1 MTQITIEVPDELA
14 QRLEPFQHQL
24 SELLT
29 RLIVSNLPDSNL
41 PDSNIAGRPALY
53 AHAAELPAIYTELID
68 FLVSRPTA
76 QQILE
81 FKVSEQSQNR
91 LQTLLQKNREAVLN
105 SAETAELD
113 LYEQL
118 DNMMSLLKVRVYADR
133 NLSLANSIADC
144 KR

>member
-14 QRLEPFQHQL
+14 QRLEPFQNQL

-29 RLIVSNLPDSNL
+29 RLIASNLPD
-41 PDSNIAGRPALY
+41 DSNTASLPATY
-53 AHAAELPAIYTELID
+53 AHTAELPTIYLELLD

-91 LQTLLQKNREAVLN
+91 LQTLLQRNREAVL
-105 SAETAELD
+105 SATEAAELD

-118 DNMMSLLKVRVYADR
+118 DNMMSHLKVRAYTDR
-133 NLSLANSIADC
+133 NPDLQNAASE
-144 KR
+144 

>member
-14 QRLEPFQHQL
+14 QRLEPFQNQL

-29 RLIVSNLPDSNL
+29 RLIASNLPDPS
-41 PDSNIAGRPALY
+41 IASRSATY
-53 AHAAELPAIYTELID
+53 AHAVELPTTYLELLD

-91 LQTLLQKNREAVLN
+91 LQTLLQRNREAVLS

-118 DNMMSLLKVRVYADR
+118 DNMMSLLKVRAYT
-133 NLSLANSIADC
+133 DC
-144 KR
+144 NPVPQVAAPE

>member
-14 QRLEPFQHQL
+14 QRLEPFQNQL

-29 RLIVSNLPDSNL
+29 HLIASNL
-41 PDSNIAGRPALY
+41 PDSNIASRPATY
-53 AHAAELPAIYTELID
+53 VHAAELPATYLELLD

-91 LQTLLQKNREAVLN
+91 LQTLLQRNREAAL
-105 SAETAELD
+105 SSTEAAELD

-118 DNMMSLLKVRVYADR
+118 DNMMSLLKVRAYAER
-133 NLSLANSIADC
+133 NPDLQNSASE
-144 KR
+144 